1 MNIRSIVNV
10 ITADSRL
17 RPSGSERLLAESL
30 VLMRDYKILDHWY
43 NQLRRDRAKGLVGSG
58 LYRDTFGKLI
68 VRFRELL
75 EQYAL
80 SIDNFINGSC
90 NIRSGAGDTRYYETV
105 TDRYLFLQKRYRAM
119 QRQYEESL
127 MPGS

>member
-10 ITADSRL
+10 ITANSRL

-30 VLMRDYKILDHWY
+30 AIMGDYKILDHWY
-43 NQLRRDRAKGLVGSG
+43 NQLRNDREKGLVDSG
-58 LYRDTFGKLI
+58 LYRDTFKKIML
-68 VRFRELL
+68 RFRELL
-75 EQYAL
+75 GRYAL

-105 TDRYLFLQKRYRAM
+105 TDRYLFLQKSYQAM
-119 QRQYEESL
+119 QRQHDESL
-127 MPGS
+127 ESGI